1 MNSRKAVSKST
12 NAAAD
17 AGGTSSVKGNKYEEY
32 SYEGGNV
39 VQMKDVEIEPN
50 QDADRGLTGKHSI
63 NQLGVTAG
71 KGMNAS
77 SIAPKAR
84 GPSQGTH
91 MQCLGDTAAG
101 RATQNSWPKVI
112 NSKVSAGGESS
123 KAQQSDS
130 SWGSWGTAYKV
141 PSAAIHPPLQNGW
154 QWSARAGKPGLRTNT
169 QVKNCNM
176 HPQDDSIALNHCK
189 FDELPQ
195 DVDSDIEDD
204 DELLDDSE
212 DDFSDGFDSDDS
224 QKSHDTRK
232 KNKWLKPFFESL
244 DNLNLEQI
252 NEQAR
257 QWHCPACQGGPGAI
271 DWYTG
276 LQPLMT
282 HAKTKGRMRM
292 RLHRELAEL
301 LEEELRRR
309 GTSII
314 PAGEAF
320 GKWMGLCET
329 TPDHEIVWPPMV
341 VVMNTLLEKD
351 EKDKWKGMGNQELLE
366 YFNTYEAVKARHSYG
381 PNGHR
386 GMSVLI
392 FEASALGYFEAERL
406 HRQFRGEGRDRDA
419 WEKRPTLF
427 YPGGKRQLYGF
438 LASKEDLIIF
448 NQHSHVIV
456 KDFCLPMEGH
466 IYYSVG
472 DGLREGIKAGIGAT
486 SRNIDSNKENISI
499 KFSGEVDIH
508 EMHKKMLKSLDNHH
522 NDLGGKDGCL
532 CKDEV
537 EELSCRPEVSV
548 PKGQVGDSGVH
559 AESNSS
565 SHIEM
570 DSSTKTIVWKACLK
584 FDMRSYREM
593 VVNPMKQMSEDNQK
607 LIWLKNKVVKQEQRS
622 KALEVSF
629 DMLSQKLR
637 DTVEENRIVRLRTK
651 IQHEENK
658 EEQADC
664 IVASHR
670 RNPLH
675 RKWLSASWCGCRR
688 PPLSPPLH
696 HIDCYCLLPP
706 QTIACRHLL
715 EAFITAIMDFQEKF
729 VKDQMDKI
737 HKITEDKEKTSK
749 NLSQERAKANQHDFN
764 DSGTNVD
771 CRQSREEEMQK
782 FIPSQLKGVE
792 EFEAERAKLIQSH
805 EEKKIELKQKH
816 LTEEIELG
824 KNFDAELTKL
834 IEKYSLPSSQIS
846 SSS

>member
-1 MNSRKAVSKST
+1 MNSRKALSKST

-17 AGGTSSVKGNKYEEY
+17 AGGTSSVKVNQYEEY

-39 VQMKDVEIEPN
+39 VRLNHQMKDLEIEPN
-50 QDADRGLTGKHSI
+50 QDADRGLNWNHSI
-63 NQLGVTAG
+63 NQLGVTGG

-77 SIAPKAR
+77 YVAPKAW
-84 GPSQGTH
+84 GPSQGTQ
-91 MQCLGDTAAG
+91 MQSLGDTGAG
-101 RATQNSWPKVI
+101 RISHDSWPKVI
-112 NSKVSAGGESS
+112 NSKESVGGESS
-123 KAQQSDS
+123 KAQQLDS

-154 QWSARAGKPGLRTNT
+154 QWSARAGKPGLQTNT
-169 QVKNCNM
+169 PVKNCNM
-176 HPQDDSIALNHCK
+176 RPQ
-189 FDELPQ
+189 DELPQ
-195 DVDSDIEDD
+195 DVDNDIEDD

-232 KNKWLKPFFESL
+232 KNKWLKLFFESL

-252 NEQAR
+252 NEQSR

-392 FEASALGYFEAERL
+392 FESSALGYFEAERL

-448 NQHSHVIV
+448 NQHSH
-456 KDFCLPMEGH
+456 G
-466 IYYSVG
+466 
-472 DGLREGIKAGIGAT
+472 
-486 SRNIDSNKENISI
+486 
-499 KFSGEVDIH
+499 
-508 EMHKKMLKSLDNHH
+508 
-522 NDLGGKDGCL
+522 
-532 CKDEV
+532 
-537 EELSCRPEVSV
+537 
-548 PKGQVGDSGVH
+548 
-559 AESNSS
+559 
-565 SHIEM
+565 
-570 DSSTKTIVWKACLK
+570 KACLK

-658 EEQADC
+658 EE
-664 IVASHR
+664 
-670 RNPLH
+670 
-675 RKWLSASWCGCRR
+675 
-688 PPLSPPLH
+688 
-696 HIDCYCLLPP
+696 
-706 QTIACRHLL
+706 
-715 EAFITAIMDFQEKF
+715 MDFQEKF

-749 NLSQERAKANQHDFN
+749 NLSQERAKVNLYDVSN
-764 DSGTNVD
+764 SGTTVD
-771 CRQSREEEMQK
+771 CRQREEEIQK

-824 KNFDAELTKL
+824 KNFEAELTKL

>member
-1 MNSRKAVSKST
+1 MNSRKALSKST

-17 AGGTSSVKGNKYEEY
+17 AGGTSSVKVNQYEEY

-39 VQMKDVEIEPN
+39 VRLNHQMKDLEIEPN
-50 QDADRGLTGKHSI
+50 QDADRGLTWNHSI
-63 NQLGVTAG
+63 NQLGVTGG

-77 SIAPKAR
+77 SVAPKAW
-84 GPSQGTH
+84 GPSQGTQ
-91 MQCLGDTAAG
+91 MQSLGDTGAG
-101 RATQNSWPKVI
+101 RISHDSWPKVI
-112 NSKVSAGGESS
+112 NSKESVGGESS
-123 KAQQSDS
+123 KAQQLDS

-154 QWSARAGKPGLRTNT
+154 QWSARAGKPGLQTNT
-169 QVKNCNM
+169 PVKNCNM
-176 HPQDDSIALNHCK
+176 HPQD
-189 FDELPQ
+189 ELPQ
-195 DVDSDIEDD
+195 DVDNDIEDD

-392 FEASALGYFEAERL
+392 FESSALGYFEAERL

-448 NQHSHVIV
+448 NQHSH
-456 KDFCLPMEGH
+456 DF
-466 IYYSVG
+466 
-472 DGLREGIKAGIGAT
+472 
-486 SRNIDSNKENISI
+486 
-499 KFSGEVDIH
+499 
-508 EMHKKMLKSLDNHH
+508 
-522 NDLGGKDGCL
+522 
-532 CKDEV
+532 
-537 EELSCRPEVSV
+537 
-548 PKGQVGDSGVH
+548 
-559 AESNSS
+559 AEF
-565 SHIEM
+565 
-570 DSSTKTIVWKACLK
+570 L
-584 FDMRSYREM
+584 F
-593 VVNPMKQMSEDNQK
+593 
-607 LIWLKNKVVKQEQRS
+607 
-622 KALEVSF
+622 
-629 DMLSQKLR
+629 
-637 DTVEENRIVRLRTK
+637 
-651 IQHEENK
+651 
-658 EEQADC
+658 
-664 IVASHR
+664 
-670 RNPLH
+670 H
-675 RKWLSASWCGCRR
+675 RKLNS
-688 PPLSPPLH
+688 L
-696 HIDCYCLLPP
+696 LLPIEGTP
-706 QTIACRHLL
+706 STVNELL
-715 EAFITAIMDFQEKF
+715 PMDFQEKF

-749 NLSQERAKANQHDFN
+749 NLSQERAKVNLYDVSN
-764 DSGTNVD
+764 SGTIVD
-771 CRQSREEEMQK
+771 CRQREEEMQK

-792 EFEAERAKLIQSH
+792 EFEAERAKLILSH

-824 KNFDAELTKL
+824 NNFEAELTKL

-846 SSS
+846 KDDRQGSAGDCPMIDRRSSPEILKMRSTFNTVRRGKGKAIVQMEDSETPKNLKLSEATSDINASTSRMKIFVNRFMNSNAIPDLVAAR